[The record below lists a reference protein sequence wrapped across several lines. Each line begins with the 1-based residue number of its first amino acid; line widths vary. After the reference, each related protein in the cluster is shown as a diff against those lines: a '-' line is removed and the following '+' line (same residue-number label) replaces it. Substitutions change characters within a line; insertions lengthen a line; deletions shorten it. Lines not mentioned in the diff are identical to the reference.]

1 MISPVALSPGARF
14 RAALA
19 AERPLQIPGAIN
31 AYSAML
37 AERAGFRALYL
48 SGAGVANA
56 SRGIPDLGFTTLEDV
71 LTDVRRI
78 VAATTLPLL
87 VDADTAWENPAQ
99 TVRAM
104 IDAGAAGVHIE
115 DQVGAKRCG
124 HRPGKQLVSAE
135 EMEARIEAAVAGK
148 TDAEFVVMARTD
160 ALAVE
165 GMDAALARAVRYRDA
180 GADMIFAEACT
191 DLAQFAAFTR
201 ALGVPVLANITEFGK
216 TPLFTTDELREA
228 GIAMVLY
235 PLSAFRAMNAAALA
249 VYNTLRADGTQ
260 RAVIDRMQT
269 RAELYEILNYQAAE
283 QQQHVA
289 AAPSRSCDA
298 PSQEVAAAPPPQT
311 VPEAPSP
318 RTPSQK
324 P

>member
-1 MISPVALSPGARF
+1 MTSPDASSAGARF

-31 AYSAML
+31 AYCAML

-56 SRGIPDLGFTTLEDV
+56 SRGIPDLGFTTLDDV

-78 VAATTLPLL
+78 VGATALPLL
-87 VDADTAWENPAQ
+87 VDADTAWEDPAQ

-104 IDAGAAGVHIE
+104 IDAGAAGIHVE
-115 DQVGAKRCG
+115 DQVEAKRCG

-135 EMEARIEAAVAGK
+135 EMTERIEAAVGGK
-148 TDAEFVVMARTD
+148 TDAGFVVMARTD

-165 GMDAALARAVRYRDA
+165 GMDAALARAQRYRDA

-201 ALGVPVLANITEFGK
+201 ALDVPVLANITEFGK
-216 TPLFTTDELREA
+216 TPLFTTDELRDA

-249 VYNTLRADGTQ
+249 VYRTLRADGTQ

-269 RAELYEILNYQAAE
+269 RAELYEILNYHAAE
-283 QQQHVA
+283 QQLD
-289 AAPSRSCDA
+289 RSQN
-298 PSQEVAAAPPPQT
+298 P
-311 VPEAPSP
+311 
-318 RTPSQK
+318 
-324 P
+324 